1 MSNLLKAQFR
11 FTENLTEF
19 LKWLAN
25 QGYYVSLGEAL
36 RTQYQQD
43 YYVHNKLS
51 KTTHSRHQD
60 KLAIDLNIFNNKGGL
75 VSNAELVYFGEYWQ
89 SLHSNN
95 KAGALWGWDMNHFET
110 SI

>member
-1 MSNLLKAQFR
+1 MTTLLQAQFR

-25 QGYYVSLGEAL
+25 QNYFVSLGECY

-43 YYVHNKLS
+43 EYFRQKLS
-51 KTTHSRHQD
+51 KTTHSKHQD
-60 KLAIDLNIFNNKGGL
+60 KLAIDLNIFNGSGAL

-89 SLHSNN
+89 SLHIKN